1 MDTFEFTEHSHQ
13 RYNPLTDSWV
23 LCSPHR
29 AKRPWQGKWYWSRA
43 TRAGSKSRYSRTPSG
58 LFPLVE
64 HLIIVLETRELTDL
78 WTQTTRI
85 PLFSKMIS
93 RQYKVTSQY
102 LNPAFYSILVI
113 FIDSAKSQND
123 KSLMDK
129 LFKVQS
135 VRGTARVVCFTPKH
149 NVSMA
154 QMKKEEIVP
163 IIHAWRDQVIDL
175 EKQEHVNYVQI
186 FENKGAA
193 MGCSNPHP
201 HGQVHDLM

>member
-1 MDTFEFTEHSHQ
+1 
-13 RYNPLTDSWV
+13 
-23 LCSPHR
+23 
-29 AKRPWQGKWYWSRA
+29 
-43 TRAGSKSRYSRTPSG
+43 
-58 LFPLVE
+58 
-64 HLIIVLETRELTDL
+64 
-78 WTQTTRI
+78 
-85 PLFSKMIS
+85 
-93 RQYKVTSQY
+93 
-102 LNPAFYSILVI
+102 
-113 FIDSAKSQND
+113 
-123 KSLMDK
+123 MDK